1 DDKLRKQIKKEMETA
16 LPGWDSMSRWAGWN
30 GMQITSVVTEK
41 KKKYVGKT
49 IQEITKNKD
58 SEERAE
64 KELNLIYE
72 DNYEYWMIDFVIDE
86 ESIKHI
92 ISHPAG
98 TIGSDGLLGGE
109 PHPRA
114 YGTFPRILGK
124 YVREEQVTSLEEMI
138 RRMTSQPA
146 RIINMQDRGIIR
158 EGLKADIV
166 VFDPNN
172 IKDLA
177 IFENP

>member
-1 DDKLRKQIKKEMETA
+1 
-16 LPGWDSMSRWAGWN
+16 
-30 GMQITSVVTEK
+30 
-41 KKKYVGKT
+41 
-49 IQEITKNKD
+49 
-58 SEERAE
+58 
-64 KELNLIYE
+64 
-72 DNYEYWMIDFVIDE
+72 DFVIDE
-86 ESIKHI
+86 KSIKQI

-124 YVREEQVTSLEEMI
+124 YDREEQVTSLEEMI

-177 IFENP
+177 TFENPKQYNQGVHYVFVNGKIIVDHNKSNEIPAGEVYRRIYHNKK